1 MIHRACCLIGE
12 WDVTQVTSM
21 IFMLSQVS
29 GFNGN
34 LSKWH
39 VDKFMCVRNMFS
51 GSKSYNQDLSKTNV
65 APVVDMSDMFS
76 SVISFKKVLCDEIWV
91 SSKVNKIDHVCLRT
105 HPDT

>member
-1 MIHRACCLIGE
+1 
-12 WDVTQVTSM
+12 M
-21 IFMLSQVS
+21 IFMFRQANA
-29 GFNGN
+29 FNGN
-34 LSKWH
+34 LSKCN